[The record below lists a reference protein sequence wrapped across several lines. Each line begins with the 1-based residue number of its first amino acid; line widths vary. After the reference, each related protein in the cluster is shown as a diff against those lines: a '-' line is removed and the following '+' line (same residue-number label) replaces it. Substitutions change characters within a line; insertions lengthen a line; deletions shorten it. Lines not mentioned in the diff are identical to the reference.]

1 MFDIGF
7 FELIIIA
14 IIALLVI
21 GPERLPH
28 AARMAGAWIG
38 KIRRTVLSVK
48 EELEQEV
55 NLHEMKK
62 RVEEQLMKDASL
74 NDLKEAIEQSQ
85 ELISG
90 ESTRKQMEDIAEN
103 AGLTELKTELES
115 GLDTLTNETISE
127 ADSTQ
132 LKEQDHPATNTASP
146 GE

>member
-7 FELIIIA
+7 FEIIIIA

-28 AARMAGAWIG
+28 AARMAGTWIG

-90 ESTRKQMEDIAEN
+90 ESTRKQMEDITEN

-127 ADSTQ
+127 ADSTR
-132 LKEQDHPATNTASP
+132 LKEQDHPATNIASP

>member
-38 KIRRTVLSVK
+38 KIRRTALSVK

-62 RVEEQLMKDASL
+62 LLSLIHCTMK
-74 NDLKEAIEQSQ
+74 
-85 ELISG
+85 
-90 ESTRKQMEDIAEN
+90 
-103 AGLTELKTELES
+103 
-115 GLDTLTNETISE
+115 
-127 ADSTQ
+127 
-132 LKEQDHPATNTASP
+132 
-146 GE
+146 

>member
-38 KIRRTVLSVK
+38 KIRRTALSVK

-74 NDLKEAIEQSQ
+74 SDLKETIEQSQ
-85 ELISG
+85 ELMSG
-90 ESTRKQMEDIAEN
+90 ESARKQIENIAED
-103 AGLTELKTELES
+103 AGLAELKTELES
-115 GLDTLTNETISE
+115 GLDTQTNEAISD
-127 ADSTQ
+127 ADSTP